1 MKRKRKKTQI
11 LDNMEELVKITE
23 EKMCYVSLFYQIYDY
38 MVGNVSLDSSPML
51 MSCESWL
58 GKQDNDA
65 LKLRNAVAILLE
77 DASESTKKRVL
88 EELVGKYEV
97 EE

>member
-1 MKRKRKKTQI
+1 
-11 LDNMEELVKITE
+11 MEELVKITE

-51 MSCESWL
+51 MSCELWL

>member
-1 MKRKRKKTQI
+1 
-11 LDNMEELVKITE
+11 MEELVKITE

-58 GKQDNDA
+58 GKQENNA
-65 LKLRNAVAILLE
+65 IKLRNAVAILLE
-77 DASESTKKRVL
+77 DASGKTKDRVR
-88 EELVGKYEV
+88 EELEGKYTW

>member
-1 MKRKRKKTQI
+1 
-11 LDNMEELVKITE
+11 MEEIRRITE
-23 EKMCYVSLFYQIYDY
+23 EKMCYEFLFYQIYDY
-38 MVGNVSLDSSPML
+38 MVGNVPIDSSPML
-51 MSCESWL
+51 VSCTSWYNE
-58 GKQDNDA
+58 QENSA
-65 LKLRNAVAILLE
+65 LKLRNAIAILLE

>member
-1 MKRKRKKTQI
+1 
-11 LDNMEELVKITE
+11 MEELVRITE

-38 MVGNVSLDSSPML
+38 MVGNVPLDSSPML
-51 MSCESWL
+51 MSCESWI
-58 GKQDNDA
+58 GKHESDA

-77 DASESTKKRVL
+77 DASDNTKQRVM

-97 EE
+97 DK

>member
-1 MKRKRKKTQI
+1 
-11 LDNMEELVKITE
+11 MEEIKRITE

-38 MVGNVSLDSSPML
+38 MVGNVSIDSSPML
-51 MSCESWL
+51 MSCESWQD
-58 GKQDNDA
+58 KQYNDA

-77 DASESTKKRVL
+77 DAGENTKKRVM